1 MGEAGDR
8 IVRGQD
14 PQFDQGSHGGQKAR
28 GVAARVGHPLGEA
41 DALPLAREQFGKA
54 VHPARL
60 GAVGGGGVQ
69 DPGAGVLHQGDGLP
83 GGVLRQAQ
91 EDQVGGVQ
99 ELFPLL
105 HVPALVRVDDEKLQ
119 VVPLGQ
125 QLVDLRAHYA
135 AFAVDKNFRSVRGW
149 SPP

>member
-1 MGEAGDR
+1 MR
-8 IVRGQD
+8 C
-14 PQFDQGSHGGQKAR
+14 SLAR
-28 GVAARVGHPLGEA
+28 QQLGE
-41 DALPLAREQFGKA
+41 A

-69 DPGAGVLHQGDGLP
+69 NPGVGVLHQGDGLP
-83 GGVLRQAQ
+83 GGVLRQTQ

-99 ELFPLL
+99 KLLSLL

-135 AFAVDKNFRSVRGW
+135 ALAVDENFGFVRGW